1 MITALTS
8 TKHRFPWHGAEPEH
22 ASNLLHS
29 CCYSCSFP
37 MVTSLSLATGATP
50 SFARTPVT
58 LDVRELVSTM
68 GALSPPALRWCHLS
82 PKAPS
87 LC

>member
-8 TKHRFPWHGAEPEH
+8 TQHRFPWHRAEPEH

-37 MVTSLSLATGATP
+37 MVTSLSLATGATL
-50 SFARTPVT
+50 SFARTPVN
-58 LDVRELVSTM
+58 LDVRELVST
-68 GALSPPALRWCHLS
+68 LSPPALRWCHLS

-87 LC
+87 LR